1 MPTWLIIVVAVLVVL
16 AVGGFF
22 ARRMWLRRT
31 VGQFRAQLEQA
42 NHDLAEAAAADRGWD
57 RSTLESA
64 ARRCYAEQRGAEP
77 AELLLIEVVDRPG
90 TDQDVAVFHVEGE
103 GRRETLT
110 LGRRDGE
117 WVSESLV

>member
-1 MPTWLIIVVAVLVVL
+1 MPTWLAIVIVVLVVL

-22 ARRMWLRRT
+22 ARRALTRRT
-31 VGQFRAQLEQA
+31 ETQFRAKLEQA

-90 TDQDVAVFHVEGE
+90 TDQDDDQPAGH
-103 GRRETLT
+103 
-110 LGRRDGE
+110 
-117 WVSESLV
+117 ESLITASRRATAGASRPCA